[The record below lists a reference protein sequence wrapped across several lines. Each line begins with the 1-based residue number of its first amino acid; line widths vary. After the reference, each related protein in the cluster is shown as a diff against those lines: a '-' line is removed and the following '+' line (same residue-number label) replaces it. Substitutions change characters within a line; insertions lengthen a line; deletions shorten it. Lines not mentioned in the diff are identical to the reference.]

1 MKRLISMKNNDHIQ
15 TLSKLRNFICHHS
28 AFSNALNAI
37 EECMQMSVMNNQATG
52 CLLLGN
58 GGVGKSTIGKLLKN
72 RYKSHKLTE
81 NNMEKLIVPAFYF
94 PIPSPITIKSLAI
107 RMLEELGC
115 TDNKGTSEQLNYR
128 LRILLKECK
137 TQLIMLD
144 EFHHIYNSSAQ
155 KNKSSENVANWIKTL
170 ADETKI
176 SICLIGLPSIQ
187 ENLFIDSQLT
197 RRFSR
202 VLKLSPL
209 SLDSDNNEVGTLRPF
224 LKQTSLYLLKNFNIE
239 FDPNLISND
248 LLKRI
253 FLATSG
259 YQAYVMQLI
268 YHSCLNALENNRL
281 VVQMSDFHVAYTC
294 KSIIYKP
301 MTKKEVFKIHP
312 NNISEILLQS

>member
-1 MKRLISMKNNDHIQ
+1 MNNYTYIQ
-15 TLSKLRNFICHHS
+15 TLSKLRNFVCHHS
-28 AFSNALNAI
+28 DFSNALNAI
-37 EECMQMSVMNNQATG
+37 EESMKISQLNNQAVG
-52 CLLLGN
+52 CLLLGA
-58 GGVGKSTIGKLLKN
+58 GGVGKSTICKLIKN
-72 RYKSHKLTE
+72 RYKPHKLIE

-94 PIPSPITIKSLAI
+94 PVPSPITIKSLAV

-115 TDNKGTSEQLNYR
+115 TDHKGTSEQLNYR

-176 SICLIGLPSIQ
+176 SICLVGLPSIQ
-187 ENLFIDSQLT
+187 DNLFIDSQLT

-209 SLDSDNNEVGTLRPF
+209 TLNANNYDAGTLQPF
-224 LKQTSLYLLKNFNIE
+224 LKQTSLYLSKNFNIE
-239 FDPNLISND
+239 FDPKLISND
-248 LLKRI
+248 LIKRI

-268 YHSCLNALENNRL
+268 YHSCLNALENHRL
-281 VVQMSDFHVAYTC
+281 VVLMSDFHAAYAL
-294 KSIIYKP
+294 KSILYKS
-301 MTKKEVFKIHP
+301 MTKKEIFQ
-312 NNISEILLQS
+312 ISSTQVNEILI

>member
-1 MKRLISMKNNDHIQ
+1 MKNNNHIQ

-28 AFSNALNAI
+28 DFSNALNAI

-52 CLLLGN
+52 CVLVGN

-72 RYKSHKLTE
+72 RYKSHKLIE

-115 TDNKGTSEQLNYR
+115 
-128 LRILLKECK
+128 I
-137 TQLIMLD
+137 
-144 EFHHIYNSSAQ
+144 
-155 KNKSSENVANWIKTL
+155 
-170 ADETKI
+170 
-176 SICLIGLPSIQ
+176 
-187 ENLFIDSQLT
+187 
-197 RRFSR
+197 
-202 VLKLSPL
+202 
-209 SLDSDNNEVGTLRPF
+209 DNNEVGTLQPF
-224 LKQTSLYLLKNFNIE
+224 LKQTSLYLLKNFNIN
-239 FDPNLISND
+239 FDPTLTSND
-248 LLKRI
+248 ILKRI

-268 YHSCLNALENNRL
+268 YHSCLNALESNRL
-281 VVQMSDFHVAYTC
+281 VVQMSDFHAAYTF

-312 NNISEILLQS
+312 NSISEILLQL